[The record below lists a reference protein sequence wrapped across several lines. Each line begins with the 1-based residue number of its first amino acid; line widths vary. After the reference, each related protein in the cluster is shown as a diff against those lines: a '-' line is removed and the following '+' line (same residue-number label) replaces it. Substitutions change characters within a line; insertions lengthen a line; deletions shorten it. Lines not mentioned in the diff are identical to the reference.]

1 MSMVP
6 AMMRAT
12 PCMAST
18 SAPSV
23 PISNTQPLHAPEI
36 DLSSILYKVVTQY
49 ISTTW
54 SQALSNVNL
63 TDSYP
68 NLIHDL
74 SFSSPIGNLP
84 PIDFTFIPNNLP
96 SAKIQPDYMMRLINK
111 EVAAGY
117 MDRPFSVHQADIMY
131 EGHFWMCPLG

>member
-23 PISNTQPLHAPEI
+23 PIPNMQPLHAPEI
-36 DLSSILYKVVTQY
+36 DLSSILYKVVTPY
-49 ISTTW
+49 ILTAW
-54 SQALSNVNL
+54 SQALADANI

-68 NLIHDL
+68 NLIHEL
-74 SFSSPIGNLP
+74 SFSSPIGNPP
-84 PIDFTFIPNNLP
+84 PINFTFIPDNLP
-96 SAKIQPDYMMRLINK
+96 SAKIQPDYIMRLINK
-111 EVAAGY
+111 EVTAGH
-117 MDRPFSVHQADIMY
+117 MDRPFTIEEAHSIY
-131 EGHFWMCPLG
+131 